1 MGTNRLKAGGSWVL
15 VAILVAALVAVGYS
29 VFVFFI
35 KSFSPTTG
43 TLSLLVFAVIAG
55 IATFFSPCSFPL
67 LPGYLTRH
75 LQTIDKD
82 PKKARTSV
90 VSNGVAAAG
99 GVFLFDLILGLATV
113 LIGFSFAGS
122 LGISGPSPNLYVR
135 VFRGTVGA
143 FLVLLGILNLRGTGI
158 FHNDSLTS
166 IGKRLMKNGEL
177 KPSRKMFA
185 YGFGY
190 VSVGIGCAGPIL
202 SGLLLFALSFGGTV
216 DASVAFLLFA
226 ITMAGLMIGVSL
238 LVALSPSTLTGQ
250 KHNGPRI
257 KKVASFAQVAVGI
270 FLVFAAYYNA
280 LFVQILFPK

>member
-1 MGTNRLKAGGSWVL
+1 MGTSRVKGTGSWAL
-15 VAILVAALVAVGYS
+15 LAILVAALVALGYG

-35 KSFSPTTG
+35 KGFSPTAG

-67 LPGYLTRH
+67 MPGYLTRH
-75 LQTIDKD
+75 LQVMGRD
-82 PKKARTSV
+82 PNKARTSV
-90 VSNGVAAAG
+90 VSNGLAAAG
-99 GVFLFDLILGLATV
+99 GVFLFDLILGLAIV
-113 LIGFSFAGS
+113 LIGSSFARS

-143 FLVLLGILNLRGTGI
+143 FLVLLGILNLKGTGI

-166 IGKRLMKNGEL
+166 IGKRLMRNGEL
-177 KPSRKMFA
+177 KPSREMFA
-185 YGFGY
+185 YGFAY

-202 SGLLLFALSFGGTV
+202 T
-216 DASVAFLLFA
+216 
-226 ITMAGLMIGVSL
+226 GLMIGVSL
-238 LVALSPSTLTGQ
+238 LVAVSPSTLTGL

-270 FLVFAAYYNA
+270 FLVFAAYYNS
-280 LFVQILFPK
+280 LFVQLLFPR

>member
-1 MGTNRLKAGGSWVL
+1 MGTSHVKGTVSWAL
-15 VAILVAALVAVGYS
+15 LAILVAALVAIGYS

-35 KSFSPTTG
+35 KGFSPTAG
-43 TLSLLVFAVIAG
+43 TLSLLAFAVVAG
-55 IATFFSPCSFPL
+55 TATFFSPCSFPL
-67 LPGYLTRH
+67 MPGYLTRH
-75 LQTIDKD
+75 LQIMDKD

-90 VSNGVAAAG
+90 VSNGLAAAG
-99 GVFLFDLILGLATV
+99 GVFLFDLILGLAIV
-113 LIGFSFAGS
+113 LIGSSFAGS

-135 VFRGTVGA
+135 IFRGTVGA

-177 KPSRKMFA
+177 KPSREMFA

-202 SGLLLFALSFGGTV
+202 SGLLLFALSFGGAV
-216 DASVAFLLFA
+216 EASVAFLLFA

-238 LVALSPSTLTGQ
+238 LVAVSPSTLTGLT
-250 KHNGPRI
+250 HNGPRI
-257 KKVASFAQVAVGI
+257 KKVASLAQVAVGI
-270 FLVFAAYYNA
+270 FLVLASYYNS
-280 LFVQILFPK
+280 LFVQLLFPG

>member
-1 MGTNRLKAGGSWVL
+1 M
-15 VAILVAALVAVGYS
+15 AIGYS

-35 KSFSPTTG
+35 KSFSPTVG
-43 TLSLLVFAVIAG
+43 TISLLAFAVVAG

-67 LPGYLTRH
+67 MPGYLARH
-75 LQTIDKD
+75 LQVVDKD
-82 PKKARTSV
+82 PKKTRRGV

-99 GVFLFDLILGLATV
+99 GVFLFDLILGLAIV
-113 LIGFSFAGS
+113 LIGSSFAGS

-135 VFRGTVGA
+135 ILRGAVGA

-177 KPSRKMFA
+177 KPSREMFA

-202 SGLLLFALSFGGTV
+202 SGLLLFALSFGGAV
-216 DASVAFLLFA
+216 EASIAFLLFA
-226 ITMAGLMIGVSL
+226 TTMAGLMIGVSV
-238 LVALSPSTLTGQ
+238 LVVLSPSTLTGLT
-250 KHNGPRI
+250 HNGPRI
-257 KKVASFAQVAVGI
+257 KKVASLAQVAVGV
-270 FLVFAAYYNA
+270 FLVFASYYNS
-280 LFVQILFPK
+280 LFVQLLFPR